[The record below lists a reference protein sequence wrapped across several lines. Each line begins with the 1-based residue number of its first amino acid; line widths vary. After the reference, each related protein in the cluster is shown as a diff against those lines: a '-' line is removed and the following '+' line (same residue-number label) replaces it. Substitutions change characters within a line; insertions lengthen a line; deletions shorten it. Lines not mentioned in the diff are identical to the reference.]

1 MSASECGTDTG
12 HSEVVIVYSDPR
24 VALDMA
30 IYWLRGFAMDRRDV
44 WVSVSGRTVAV
55 RKRGPAPAGMATL
68 RLPGGALGEFDDL
81 MATLEAPPKR
91 EGAA

>member
-12 HSEVVIVYSDPR
+12 HWEVVIVYSDPR

-30 IYWLRGFAMDRRDV
+30 IHWLRGFAMDHRDV
-44 WVSVSGRTVAV
+44 WVSVNGRTVAV
-55 RKRGPAPAGMATL
+55 RRRGPAPAATL
-68 RLPGGALGEFDDL
+68 RLPGGALGEFDEL

-91 EGAA
+91 EGVSR